1 MQLRRRKDFFPKRL
15 VDIFC
20 FLFIAILFPIVSL
33 FDIIVVL
40 PAVHSPQTLTYKFI
54 FALSIFLVYNIMA
67 NLFATMTVDTSV
79 NAINI
84 NTKVPPSSTEED
96 WFKCSYCNKLAPPRS
111 YHCKVCTT
119 CIIKRDH
126 HCVFTGCCIGHC
138 NIRFFALFLFYLFIG
153 SLISF
158 CYLNYYMFE
167 LNGDTFLRKLS
178 FYKMTFPILLFSA
191 LVISTVLLIYHGIP
205 ILKGGTSFERR
216 LNYPYS
222 NGLYNNFKDIFGKR
236 MYLAWISPFISS
248 ELLDNGVSVLTNK
261 PNQRPSRKRSRSRR
275 KSYL

>member
-79 NAINI
+79 N
-84 NTKVPPSSTEED
+84 
-96 WFKCSYCNKLAPPRS
+96 
-111 YHCKVCTT
+111 VCTT

-178 FYKMTFPILLFSA
+178 FYKMTFPILLFSGNKWYNLHLAFYNLNIIA